1 MKLQLYFKIMISF
14 YFKNFRFFCRSF
26 SRSDYLHREL
36 ISMTENYPNAKVADW
51 REAPIW
57 GGTSLLTTL
66 MKGLK
71 DLVQVLLR
79 KLNILIFQN
88 LKSFSR
94 NSNFHL

>member
-1 MKLQLYFKIMISF
+1 MLKVFVLQIFD
-14 YFKNFRFFCRSF
+14 FFCRSF

-71 DLVQVLLR
+71 DLVQALLR
-79 KLNILIFQN
+79 NLKIVFFQN
-88 LKSFSR
+88 
-94 NSNFHL
+94 

>member
-1 MKLQLYFKIMISF
+1 MLKVFVLQIFD
-14 YFKNFRFFCRSF
+14 FFCRSF

-71 DLVQVLLR
+71 DLVQALLR
-79 KLNILIFQN
+79 KLKIVIFQKFKIF
-88 LKSFSR
+88 LKKF
-94 NSNFHL
+94 